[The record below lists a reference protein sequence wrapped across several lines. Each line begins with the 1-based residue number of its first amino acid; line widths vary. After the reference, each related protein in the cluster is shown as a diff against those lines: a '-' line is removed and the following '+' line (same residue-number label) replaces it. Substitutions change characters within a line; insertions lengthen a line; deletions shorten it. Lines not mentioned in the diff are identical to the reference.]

1 MVAKS
6 IYPKFET
13 MIKVMNTQQYAKE
26 VYVNYSK
33 TKTASQQ
40 RIRKMIKNGEH
51 LPQVREIQ
59 RVGNN
64 DYFILLHVEI

>member
-1 MVAKS
+1 
-6 IYPKFET
+6 

-26 VYVNYSK
+26 IYSKYSK

-40 RIRKMIKNGEH
+40 RIRKMIKNGEY

-59 RVGNN
+59 RVGNK
-64 DYFILLHVEI
+64 IGRAHV

>member
-1 MVAKS
+1 
-6 IYPKFET
+6 
-13 MIKVMNTQQYAKE
+13 MNTQQYAKE
-26 VYVNYSK
+26 IYSKYSK

-40 RIRKMIKNGEH
+40 RIRKMIKNGEY

-64 DYFILLHVEI
+64 EYFILLHVEIH

>member
-1 MVAKS
+1 MVK
-6 IYPKFET
+6 I
-13 MIKVMNTQQYAKE
+13 MNTQQYAKE

-64 DYFILLHVEI
+64 DYFILLHVEM